1 MSRLEELRNT
11 LPQLGRVEWIGLRTE
26 RKGEV
31 RSVGRARAVAGKGL
45 EGDRFSGRGSLKREV
60 TLIQAEHL
68 PAIASMVGLDSLRPE
83 TLRRN
88 IAVLGI
94 NLLALRDRRFA
105 VGEAELVGTGTCD
118 PCARMQEALGP
129 GGFNAM
135 RGHGGI
141 TCRIERSGV
150 IRVGDVVRYLGIA

>member
-1 MSRLEELRNT
+1 MSRIVELKNT
-11 LPQLGRVEWIGLRTE
+11 MPQVGRVEWIGLRLE

-31 RSVGRARAVAGKGL
+31 QSVGRVRAVAGKGL
-45 EGDRFSGRGSLKREV
+45 DGDRFTGRGSLDREV

-68 PAIASMVGLDSLRPE
+68 PVIASLSARDRVRPE

-94 NLLALRDRRFA
+94 NLWAMRDRRFA
-105 VGEAELVGTGTCD
+105 IGEATFVGTGTCD
-118 PCARMQEALGP
+118 PCARMEAALGP

-141 TCRIERSGV
+141 TCRIETGGW
-150 IRVGDVVRYLGIA
+150 IQLGDHVSFLG